1 MLILLTGKQGAGK
14 TTACWKA
21 LPGLR
26 ATGVKIAGF
35 ISPPLLDGNAT
46 KTGIEMVNL
55 ATGKHQT
62 FAHIVGPDETPTVG
76 VYRLVEGATDW
87 ARHVLAAAILA
98 DTDWLVID
106 EIGPLELEQNGG
118 FAFVLD
124 PLGDPER
131 IPNAIVLVRQKFVD
145 KLSERIGRSDSIAVH
160 VTQENRGDIP
170 GRLVQLVRET
180 QAKTG

>member
-1 MLILLTGKQGAGK
+1 MLIFLTGTQGTGK

-26 ATGVKIAGF
+26 ATGVKIGGF
-35 ISPPLLDGNAT
+35 ISPPLLDENAT
-46 KTGIEMVNL
+46 KTGIQMVNL

-62 FAHIVGPDETPTVG
+62 FAHIVGPDESPTVG
-76 VYRLVEGATDW
+76 SYRLVEGATEW
-87 ARHVLAAAILA
+87 ARRVLAAAILA

-106 EIGPLELEQNGG
+106 EIGPLELQHDGG

-131 IPNAIVLVRQKFVD
+131 IPNAIIIVRQKFVD
-145 KLSERIGRSDSIAVH
+145 DLAKRIGRSDIVVVR
-160 VTQENRGDIP
+160 VTRENRSDIP
-170 GRLVQLVRET
+170 GRLVQLVHET
-180 QAKTG
+180 QAQTG

>member
-1 MLILLTGKQGAGK
+1 MLILLTGMQGTGK

-21 LPGLR
+21 LPALR

-35 ISPPLLDGNAT
+35 ISPPLLDENAT

-55 ATGKHQT
+55 ATGKHHT
-62 FAHIVGPDETPTVG
+62 FAHIVGPEETPTVG
-76 VYRLVEGATDW
+76 VYRLVEGATEW
-87 ARHVLAAAILA
+87 ARRVLAAAILA

-106 EIGPLELEQNGG
+106 EIGPLELQQGGG

-124 PLGDPER
+124 PLGDPTR
-131 IPNAIVLVRQKFVD
+131 IPNAIVIVRQKFAD
-145 KLSERIGRSDSIAVH
+145 DLARRIGRTDTVVVR
-160 VTQENRGDIP
+160 VTPENRGDIP

-180 QAKTG
+180 QAQTG